1 MTNSLGN
8 ACGELIEVFTE
19 LEDSLPEEVYKD
31 LEPVITRVKDA
42 ALRSI
47 VVEEQFDLLF
57 RTFKVLSTNPEARLN
72 RRMIELAEDNSIP
85 HDGIHALVEEA
96 QVNPAPARR
105 PAPNLR
111 VPLGA
116 IVPDALRLGGGG
128 VIMDDIRDEDRFD
141 EVFHDPRPREE
152 QDE

>member
-72 RRMIELAEDNSIP
+72 RRMIELAEGNNIP
-85 HDGIHALVEEA
+85 HDGIRALVEEA
-96 QVNPAPARR
+96 EVNPAPAAIPPLRR
-105 PAPNLR
+105 
-111 VPLGA
+111 GA
-116 IVPDALRLGGGG
+116 IVPDTLVA
-128 VIMDDIRDEDRFD
+128 EDRFD
-141 EVFHDPRPREE
+141 EIFHDPRPLEE